1 MKTLS
6 LSPRFLPALRRIAP
20 LAAAVALLAG
30 VSAPASATP
39 LSVLGTA
46 GGWRIKGNHEACV
59 GDRTSSQNGTTLAF
73 AVYASGNAAIVIQNR
88 IWDIPS
94 GTYPVTVSID
104 RALPSTFQTSFY
116 AEERALILN
125 WAISADEVRRIS
137 NGSVFY
143 AQVGA
148 ANYQYSLSGSAEML
162 RAVLNCAGMLSRAAN
177 PQAGAPSANPFADTQ
192 ANPYTPV
199 VSNPFAGR

>member
-1 MKTLS
+1 MKS
-6 LSPRFLPALRRIAP
+6 FPLPALRRIAP

-30 VSAPASATP
+30 IPAPASAAP

-59 GDRTSSQNGTTLAF
+59 GDRTFSQNGTTLAF
-73 AVYASGNAAIVIQNR
+73 VVYSNGAATILIQNR

-104 RALPSTFQTSFY
+104 RVSPATFQTSFY
-116 AEERALILN
+116 TEEQALVLN
-125 WAISADEVRRIS
+125 WEISANEISRVS

-143 AQVGA
+143 ANVGA

-162 RAVLNCAGMLSRAAN
+162 RAVLNCAEMLRRAAN
-177 PQAGAPSANPFADTQ
+177 PYAGAQANPSPNAPANPFAET
-192 ANPYTPV
+192 ASNPY
-199 VSNPFAGR
+199 RRM